1 MAIVRT
7 PIVARLPSPVPRRKT
22 FLRCGGIYLL
32 ATLVCLN
39 LGACAL
45 SGTEFE
51 AIKRTEAPAPSLVQT
66 TVTAEFR
73 AAKMTGS
80 PQVSDLHETTGP
92 QPGDWMLCFKS
103 DDGSD
108 KAVRYAVFF
117 RNDKPVLTRPAAII
131 DGCHKADY
139 HPLQPPL
146 PHWPAPG

>member
-1 MAIVRT
+1 MAVNCT
-7 PIVARLPSPVPRRKT
+7 PTVISLLGQFPQRR
-22 FLRCGGIYLL
+22 RAICLL
-32 ATLVCLN
+32 TALVCLN

-45 SGTEFE
+45 SGTEIE

-73 AAKMTGS
+73 AAKLNGN
-80 PQVSDLHETTGP
+80 PQVSDLHETAGP

-103 DDGSD
+103 DGSD
-108 KAVRYAVFF
+108 QAVRYAVFF
-117 RNDKPVLTRPAAII
+117 RSDKPVMTRPAAII